1 MRNSWFSGAALAA
14 LALAGCSGGGTSTPL
29 VAGGATAPQ
38 SIARGTVASPQFAE
52 PDDDFSYALATGK
65 IRPACPAAASG
76 EATCNSYVRTDY
88 ASPDLPS
95 GYGPAQ
101 LQAAYGF
108 AGSTGGSGALVAI
121 VDAYND
127 PNAEADQTKYRSTY
141 GLPACTTANG
151 CFKKVNQAG
160 VAGSYP
166 PANAGWAEEIS
177 LDLDMVAA
185 NCPHCHVLLV
195 EATSPTFK
203 NLGTSVNTAVA
214 LGAAVVSNSY
224 GGGESSNDPSFLHY
238 YNHPGVVITASNGD
252 SGYGAQTP
260 AAFGTVVAVGG
271 TTLRKAS
278 NARGWTETVWNG
290 TGSGCSLYEAK
301 PTWQTD
307 TGCSKRTIGDVAY
320 DANPNTGVAV
330 YDSYQ
335 QSGFLVF
342 GGTSVSS
349 PAIASLFALAGGST
363 SAQSLYTLHSDLYDI
378 TSGKNGNC
386 GTYLCTAGPGYD
398 GPTGN
403 GTPHG
408 LGAF

>member
-1 MRNSWFSGAALAA
+1 MRNHWFSGAALAG
-14 LALAGCSGGGTSTPL
+14 LVLSGCSGGGGNAPL
-29 VAGGATAPQ
+29 PAGDASAPQ
-38 SIARGTVASPQFAE
+38 SVARSTVASPQFAQ
-52 PDDDFSYALATGK
+52 PDDDFSFAIATGQ
-65 IRPACPAAASG
+65 IRPACERAPIG
-76 EATCNSYVRTDY
+76 EASCHAYVRNDY

-108 AGSTGGSGALVAI
+108 SGATGGAGALVAV

-127 PNAEADQTKYRSTY
+127 PNAEADQTKYRKTF
-141 GLPACTTANG
+141 GLPACTTASG
-151 CFKKVNQAG
+151 CFKKVNQSG
-160 VAGSYP
+160 VAGNYP
-166 PANAGWAEEIS
+166 PANAGWSEEIS

-185 NCPHCHVLLV
+185 NCPNCHVLLV
-195 EATSPTFK
+195 EATSSSLK
-203 NLGTSVNTAVA
+203 NLGISVNTAVG
-214 LGAAVVSNSY
+214 LGAAAVSNSY
-224 GGGESSNDPSFLHY
+224 GGSEDSTDPSYLPY
-238 YNHPGVVITASNGD
+238 YNHPGVVITASSGD
-252 SGYGAQTP
+252 SGYGPQTP
-260 AAFGTVVAVGG
+260 ASFGTVVAVGG

-278 NARGWTETVWNG
+278 NARGWTETIWNG
-290 TGSGCSLYEAK
+290 TGSGCSLYETK
-301 PTWQTD
+301 PAWQTD
-307 TGCSKRTIGDVAY
+307 TGCAKRTIGDVAY

-330 YDSYQ
+330 YDSYREG
-335 QSGFLVF
+335 GFLVF

-363 SAQSLYTLHSDLYDI
+363 TAQSLYTLSSDLNDI

-403 GTPHG
+403 GSPNG